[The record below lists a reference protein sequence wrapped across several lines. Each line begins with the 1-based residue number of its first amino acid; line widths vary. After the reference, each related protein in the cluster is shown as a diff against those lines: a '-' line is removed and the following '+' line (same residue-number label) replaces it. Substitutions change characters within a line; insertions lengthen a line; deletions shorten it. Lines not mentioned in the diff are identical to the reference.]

1 MATYTIIG
9 KRNLRKYTAATLTP
23 VYAAATDAERVASS
37 LCDVPWEAVAERQ
50 AILPTHGDDNA
61 PASRDNYDAALFCG
75 DHANSLHRAFANAA
89 VYRYT
94 MPDAAVG
101 ASLAS
106 LAVKVTSDPYNSAG
120 VRLHVFTNSTG
131 VIPTACADVRG
142 NDADGQP
149 LTDGTTAAAVAPRE
163 TKTIDGKDYWYPV
176 AATASLAPTDG
187 LTLQKYLFLTVCL
200 EDYTVTRGNWLE
212 GSAFIDNA
220 VAITTAADIEGWTD
234 GAGYDLSQEAETSFA
249 VVEGG
254 VMSAPAS
261 GGVSPIRALTIQ
273 RTGDDF
279 EKRPNLLSRER
290 VEGVRVAALGEGATT
305 FSSLFSGAA
314 KDVGVIPSSTYV
326 NTPSAS
332 ATYGYS
338 LIYGGFQDG
347 TFSDLP
353 GLFICL
359 DSATG
364 SKPLRHSTTLAA
376 LAATS
381 SSSYTGIQAITEAA
395 QADGGIAAACLGF
408 TDYTSAGVTTLI
420 ISLFTRGDGEIPAG
434 TYLFDSSESKGR
446 GFLKLTIKGKDFTG
460 ASTTVTTTATWP
472 DATNIPCF
480 SAVIKGSGYA
490 ASQFLLHA
498 PSEKKFKVAY
508 KTSIAV
514 SYVGTVTAVR
524 PIFIDNSKSN
534 MIVSGD
540 FTSFGGKA
548 CKNCAI
554 VSWDTAESS
563 APTVTIPDCDGA
575 ITPNDYT
582 NFAVSAPLSWT
593 ANSSEFYVTGAFHS
607 LGGEPFEIAAVWKD
621 GALAQLPLPAGT
633 RPPEF
638 FMKTVQ
644 AGSLDA
650 ALWVD
655 DAGDIE
661 ATETLDVYAEPK
673 AEVTDA
679 QAAFG
684 LRRLYAEFYAGLSLS
699 ETVPDERV
707 GAAFLVRG
715 DTITV
720 KTGADASETAKCW
733 NLSEA
738 AHIVPFSCPL
748 DFAARKVK
756 LEWGAVAATDGAC
769 VRVWLK
775 RGEYVKTMPESV
787 GKALHFAAAVGAT
800 VDGWE
805 AVGTVT
811 PVDGEAGEA
820 TFEIEPILDGVA
832 TLLFVA
838 FVGQDGFNPG
848 DGMTLPR
855 GIGALNVNDV
865 AGTVEGLSGGF
876 KPDVTLIG

>member
-23 VYAAATDAERVASS
+23 VYAAATDAERVAAS
-37 LCDVPWEAVAERQ
+37 LCDVPWEAVSERQ

-142 NDADGQP
+142 NGADGQP
-149 LTDGTTAAAVAPRE
+149 MTDGTTAAAVAPRE
-163 TKTIDGKDYWYPV
+163 TKTIDGKAYWYPV
-176 AATASLAPTDG
+176 AATSTLAPTDG

-212 GSAFIDNA
+212 GSGFIDNA

-234 GAGYDLSQEAETSFA
+234 GAAYDLSQEAETSFA

-290 VEGVRVAALGEGATT
+290 VEGLRVAALGEGATT

-326 NTPSAS
+326 NTTSAS
-332 ATYGYS
+332 ASYGYS

-364 SKPLRHSTTLAA
+364 SKPLRCSSTLQSLSTATQA
-376 LAATS
+376 LC
-381 SSSYTGIQAITEAA
+381 EAA
-395 QADGGIAAACLGF
+395 QADGGIASVCYAVSGYAN
-408 TDYTSAGVTTLI
+408 GVTTLMI
-420 ISLFTRGDGEIPAG
+420 FFFTRSDGELAAG
-434 TYLFDSSESKGR
+434 HYLYSSSGDKGR
-446 GFLKLTIKGKDFTG
+446 GGLTLTINGSEITSASVTG
-460 ASTTVTTTATWP
+460 TVSAWTSTV
-472 DATNIPCF
+472 NIPCF
-480 SAVIKGSGYA
+480 SAVVKGSGHA
-490 ASQFLLHA
+490 ASQFLLHV
-498 PSEKKFKVAY
+498 PSEKKFQVAY

-563 APTVTIPDCDGA
+563 APTVTIPDCDGL

-607 LGGEPFEIAAVWKD
+607 LGGEPFEIAAAWKD
-621 GALAQLPLPAGT
+621 GALAQIPLPAGT